1 MADSRIPRLVRNTGI
16 LLNVEVFSRFV
27 GIILFMVA
35 GRKLGPEGIGL
46 YGLALALGGIFSQLP
61 LFGFEKLISREVAKD
76 LSRAGFYLG
85 RVVILKTIL
94 AIMGL
99 VLIVPA
105 LIVMGYEFD
114 RGWIVMVVC
123 ATIFSQTFIT
133 YYNAFYRTFSK
144 VEYEAIVRISLS
156 LVTTGLG
163 LYVLYSGY
171 GLPGFVISQLVST
184 LLCLFLSNLIVGRKI
199 APFHFGLKLREAT
212 SVLKSALPLVL
223 LGVLVMLYV
232 SIGVIVLSQMKGDY
246 STGIYTAAA
255 KIWMV
260 FVFIPAGMMGVYL
273 PTMSRRFQENS
284 TDFVKIYWY
293 AFKYLFIVG
302 IFLAVTG
309 QVIAD
314 RLVVFLYGNQFLESA
329 YPLRILAW
337 GMLIS
342 FLNFALVNTAVSVG
356 KEKKLALL
364 AFVGVLFNLSLNL
377 ALVPRWSYH
386 GTAIALV
393 STELLLFVLNFALIR
408 KLVSGEISWSNV
420 FVKPLV
426 SMAIAL
432 VVMLSV
438 LELHFILSAIL
449 GGVTFTALLF
459 ILRSFDSV
467 ELGVLKSFL
476 GVKAGE

>member
-1 MADSRIPRLVRNTGI
+1 MATLPIPRIVRNTGI
-16 LLNVEVFSRFV
+16 ILNVEIFSRFV

-46 YGLALALGGIFSQLP
+46 YGFALALGGIFSQLP

-76 LSRAGFYLG
+76 LSRARFYLG
-85 RVVILKTIL
+85 RVLLLKLML
-94 AIMGL
+94 AVVGL
-99 VLIVPA
+99 VLIIPA
-105 LIVMGYEFD
+105 LIVMGYQFE
-114 RGWIVMVVC
+114 RGWIVMVVG

-144 VEYEAIVRISLS
+144 AEYEAVVRISLS
-156 LVTTGLG
+156 LGTTGLG

-171 GLPGFVISQLVST
+171 GLSGFVISQLVST

-232 SIGVIVLSQMKGDY
+232 SIGVLVLSQMKGDFP
-246 STGIYTAAA
+246 TGIYTAAA

-273 PTMSRRFQENS
+273 PTMSRHFQENS
-284 TDFVKIYWY
+284 RDFAKIYWY
-293 AFKYLFIVG
+293 AFKYLFIIG

-314 RLVVFLYGNQFLESA
+314 QLVVFLYGRAFVESA

-342 FLNFALVNTAVSVG
+342 FLNFALVNTAVSMG
-356 KEKKLALL
+356 KEKRLALF
-364 AFVGVLFNLSLNL
+364 AFFGVLFNLSLNL
-377 ALVPRWSYH
+377 ALVSKWSYY
-386 GTAIALV
+386 GTAVALV

-408 KLVSGEISWSNV
+408 KLVFREVSWSNV
-420 FVKPLV
+420 FAKPLLSILV
-426 SMAIAL
+426 AV
-432 VVMLSV
+432 VVMLFVSG
-438 LELHFILSAIL
+438 LHFILRATL
-449 GGVTFTALLF
+449 GGVIFTVLLF

-467 ELGVLKSFL
+467 EVGLLRSFL
-476 GVKAGE
+476 GLRATE